1 MKLEKKENYSLRDYI
16 YRIPG
21 FLITIVCLFSEIYLR
36 VKSLSTP
43 DFVIW
48 GNTLPGLISISIIGM
63 IALGIPL
70 LDPAI
75 VRFLKILKKV
85 RG

>member
-1 MKLEKKENYSLRDYI
+1 MKLEKKENYSLRDYY

-21 FLITIVCLFSEIYLR
+21 FIITIVCLFSEIYLR
-36 VKSLSTP
+36 VKSLPTP

-48 GNTLPGLISISIIGM
+48 GNTIPGLISISIIGL

-75 VRFLKILKKV
+75 VRVFKIIK
-85 RG
+85 RIS